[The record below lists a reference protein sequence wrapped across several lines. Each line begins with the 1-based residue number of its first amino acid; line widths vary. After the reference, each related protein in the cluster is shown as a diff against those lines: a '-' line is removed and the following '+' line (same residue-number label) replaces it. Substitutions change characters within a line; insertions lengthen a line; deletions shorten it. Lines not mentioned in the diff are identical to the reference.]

1 MTPKDVNLEKVSFKI
16 TLHAGN
22 AKDLAHDALG
32 KAKEGKYQE
41 AADLLDQA
49 QEEYAAGHDI
59 QSENMSKDDPEERVI
74 TNMLLAHAMDHLM
87 AAKSE
92 MRLIEEMIDLYKK
105 VD

>member
-1 MTPKDVNLEKVSFKI
+1 MAPKKVNLEQVSFKI

-22 AKDLAHDALG
+22 AKDLAHDALTT
-32 KAKEGKYQE
+32 AKKGNYEE
-41 AADLLDQA
+41 AANLLEQA
-49 QEEYAAGHDI
+49 QEEYENGHDI

-92 MRLIEEMIDLYKK
+92 MKLIEEMIDLHKK
-105 VD
+105 ID